1 MFTYFLALVAFA
13 HLDTVAPDI
22 QAGYET
28 FEECQV
34 DARRANRE
42 LIQPTKENKAAGMR
56 FVCLKMMP
64 DA

>member
-1 MFTYFLALVAFA
+1 MIEYFLVLVSFTNLA
-13 HLDTVAPDI
+13 TVAPDI